1 MALRVQLGCYASHA
15 CGVSPDVWL
24 RDAFR
29 RMYWANPLTYA
40 LKALVVNEF
49 DSPRWDKPLPSFEAA
64 QVLLHAA
71 STSDLL
77 FCHSLATAGAQH
89 QNHCQHHSNCTL
101 DMGRAQYLVSLSHMM
116 FRRATSQASRW
127 GEPSSP
133 FRASAPLG
141 GSLTSDVKLAA
152 CIAGCRP
159 ADSAG
164 LISIRLP
171 I

>member
-71 STSDLL
+71 STSDCSTVLSQP
-77 FCHSLATAGAQH
+77 C
-89 QNHCQHHSNCTL
+89 NC
-101 DMGRAQYLVSLSHMM
+101 
-116 FRRATSQASRW
+116 W
-127 GEPSSP
+127 
-133 FRASAPLG
+133 
-141 GSLTSDVKLAA
+141 
-152 CIAGCRP
+152 RP
-159 ADSAG
+159 ASEP
-164 LISIRLP
+164 LP
-171 I
+171 TPFNLHT